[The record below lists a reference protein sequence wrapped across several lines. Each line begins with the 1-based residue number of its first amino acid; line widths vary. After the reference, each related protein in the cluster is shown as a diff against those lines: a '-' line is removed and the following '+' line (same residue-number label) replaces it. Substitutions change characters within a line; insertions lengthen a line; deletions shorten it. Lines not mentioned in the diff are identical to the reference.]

1 MDIRHLASGLSFG
14 VLIATGLPGCG
25 GSAAPPAPATSGDTA
40 APPASGST
48 APAAS
53 TTSKAAAADGPKSIG
68 GVPYDVWFDDPLGTV
83 ADTQS
88 VAINAS
94 PSATAPKEEMP
105 APGAQSPAAASTES
119 GSADNG
125 GVAWGQYVS
134 MDQIQEETKQLRNR
148 LTASMQ
154 SLAKFNSDFK
164 EIQADASVLAAMAII
179 VERHPD
185 AVTWKPNS
193 RFVQEFAAKM
203 QETSAAL
210 GRESYDKTQAEF
222 ERVSAVL
229 NGNVP
234 ADAGELPAE
243 RPPAEVAS
251 RWGAMKK
258 MEKIRDWMKANLTTE
273 ANFKADLERIQQD
286 GSILVALSAL
296 VADHSY
302 VSADEEEYQKYAQQL
317 IDASKAAVAAG
328 KAEDFAAFTTS
339 VQAIQ
344 KACGDCHNDYG
355 TN

>member
-1 MDIRHLASGLSFG
+1 MDIRHLAAGIGLG

-25 GSAAPPAPATSGDTA
+25 GSTTPQ
-40 APPASGST
+40 

-53 TTSKAAAADGPKSIG
+53 GGSSASPARGPTTPATSATANAVPADGPKSIG

-88 VAINAS
+88 VAAAPNPS
-94 PSATAPKEEMP
+94 PAVPKEEMP
-105 APGAQSPAAASTES
+105 AAVTPSAPTA
-119 GSADNG
+119 SADNG
-125 GVAWGQYVS
+125 GSEWGQYIS

-164 EIQADASVLAAMAII
+164 EIQADAAVLAAMAVI
-179 VERHPD
+179 VEQHPES
-185 AVTWKPNS
+185 ATWKPNS

-203 QETSAAL
+203 QQTSAAL
-210 GRESYDKTQAEF
+210 GRESYDKTQVEF

-234 ADAGELPAE
+234 ADAGALPAQ
-243 RPPAEVAS
+243 RPPAEIAS

-258 MEKIRDWMKANLTTE
+258 MEKVRDWMKANLTTE
-273 ANFKADLERIQQD
+273 ANFKADLPRIQQD

-302 VSADEEEYQKYAQQL
+302 ESADEEDYQKYAQQL

-339 VQAIQ
+339 IQAIQ

>member
-1 MDIRHLASGLSFG
+1 MRHLAAGLGLG
-14 VLIATGLPGCG
+14 VLIAAGLPGCSGSNAPQTPAASG
-25 GSAAPPAPATSGDTA
+25 GSSAAPATGSTIPVPSTA
-40 APPASGST
+40 ANA
-48 APAAS
+48 AP
-53 TTSKAAAADGPKSIG
+53 ADGPKSIG

-88 VAINAS
+88 VATTAS
-94 PSATAPKEEMP
+94 PSPVAPKEEMP
-105 APGAQSPAAASTES
+105 APAAQSPASASTDT
-119 GSADNG
+119 GSTDND

-164 EIQADASVLAAMAII
+164 EIQADAAVLAAMAVI
-179 VERHPD
+179 VERHPES
-185 AVTWKPNS
+185 ATWKPNS

-203 QETSAAL
+203 QQTSAAL
-210 GRESYDKTQAEF
+210 GRESYDKTQIEF

-302 VSADEEEYQKYAQQL
+302 DSADEDDYQKYAQQL
-317 IDASKAAVAAG
+317 VDASKAAVAAG

-339 VQAIQ
+339 IQAIQ

>member
-1 MDIRHLASGLSFG
+1 MGLG
-14 VLIATGLPGCG
+14 VLIAASLPGCG
-25 GSAAPPAPATSGDTA
+25 GSTAPQ
-40 APPASGST
+40 

-53 TTSKAAAADGPKSIG
+53 GGSAAPLATDSAAPAPSTTSQTAPADGPKSIG

-88 VAINAS
+88 VASTAAPSTS
-94 PSATAPKEEMP
+94 PPKEEMTAP
-105 APGAQSPAAASTES
+105 AAQSPASTSTDAGE
-119 GSADNG
+119 ADDG

-154 SLAKFNSDFK
+154 SLAKFNSDFV
-164 EIQADASVLAAMAII
+164 EIQADAAVLAAMAVI
-179 VERHPD
+179 VERHPES
-185 AVTWKPNS
+185 ATWKPNS

-203 QETSAAL
+203 QETAATL
-210 GRESYDKTQAEF
+210 GRESYDKTQVEF

-234 ADAGELPAE
+234 ADAGALPAE

-251 RWGAMKK
+251 RKGAMKK
-258 MEKIRDWMKANLTTE
+258 MEKVRDWMKANLTTE
-273 ANFKADLERIQQD
+273 ANFKADLPRIQQD
-286 GSILVALSAL
+286 GSILLALSAL
-296 VADHSY
+296 VSDHSY
-302 VSADEEEYQKYAQQL
+302 ESADEEDYQKYAQQL
-317 IDASKAAVAAG
+317 VDASKAALAAG

-339 VQAIQ
+339 IQAIQ